1 MESKCAIVFLDE
13 IDALG
18 LSREG
23 KSSSGVC
30 SGSSS
35 DGLSGE
41 TSSRRILAELLIQLT
56 KLSRE
61 EEKCDDYLEVDEI
74 DDGVVMEIDQTKN
87 FQIFASG
94 YDERVNE
101 KNKIPSNNDGLGE
114 RLDIRSLSPSII
126 SSSSSVSTNST
137 GTMELHSQRH
147 AALPTTNRNERIN
160 DSHMTRTR
168 IIVIAATN
176 RPQDCDPALLR
187 RFSIRIL
194 VGLPSCRD
202 RNKLLEKLLEDIPH
216 TLLRLDLHDLAMI
229 TDGWSG
235 SDLEA
240 ITREAV
246 MAPVREC
253 LRRAAKLKR
262 KSQKKLGEE
271 CVDSNELARNELL
284 NGFQRLRAVT
294 LQDFHDAISF
304 WMGDTET
311 GYGNIHCRSNQ
322 THYNSDSDD
331 EDALNTRENAK
342 DLG

>member
-1 MESKCAIVFLDE
+1 MESKCAVVFLDE

-23 KSSSGVC
+23 NSSSGVC
-30 SGSSS
+30 NGSGS
-35 DGLSGE
+35 DGSTGE

-61 EEKCDDYLEVDEI
+61 DDCDNSLEIDEI
-74 DDGVVMEIDQTKN
+74 GDCVAMENDQIEH
-87 FQIFASG
+87 FQISSS
-94 YDERVNE
+94 DDNE
-101 KNKIPSNNDGLGE
+101 KINENSEIPSNNGDLE
-114 RLDIRSLSPSII
+114 QLDTRSLSPSII
-126 SSSSSVSTNST
+126 SSSSSFGSTCST
-137 GTMELHSQRH
+137 GTGEFHSQQHSSKRPE
-147 AALPTTNRNERIN
+147 ATRNKRSKYSQMTNI
-160 DSHMTRTR
+160 R

-202 RNKLLEKLLEDIPH
+202 RNKLLQKLLSDIPH
-216 TLLRLDLHDLAMI
+216 TLSRLDLHDLAMI

-240 ITREAV
+240 MTREAV

-262 KSQKKLGEE
+262 KSQKNLGEE
-271 CVDSNELARNELL
+271 QVDSVELARNELL
-284 NGFQRLRAVT
+284 NGFQQLRPVT
-294 LQDFHDAISF
+294 LQDFQDAISF
-304 WMGDTET
+304 WMGDTEL

-331 EDALNTRENAK
+331 EEDAFVNSK
-342 DLG
+342 